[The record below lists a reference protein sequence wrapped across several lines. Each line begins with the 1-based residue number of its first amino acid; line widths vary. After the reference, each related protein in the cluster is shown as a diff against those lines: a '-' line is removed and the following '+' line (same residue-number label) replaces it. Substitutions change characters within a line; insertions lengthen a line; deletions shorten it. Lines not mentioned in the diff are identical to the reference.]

1 MRRLLCGLLL
11 VGTAC
16 IEDAVPDGGSGGG
29 GSTAGGAA
37 AGGTTAGGST
47 AGGTTAGG
55 STAGGT
61 TAGGTTA
68 GGSTAG
74 GSTAGGSTAGG
85 STAGGSTA
93 GGTTAGGT
101 TAGGTTAGG
110 TTAGGSTAGGT
121 TAGGSTAGG
130 TTAGGSTAGGTT
142 AGGTTAGGTPILIP
156 QQAPYSTWTFIPIAG
171 MTCAPG
177 TPTGIGI
184 NPRQNSTRLAIFL
197 RGGGICWDHQT
208 CVATSGA
215 SFVQSGYGPT
225 QFGPESTGQALNGG
239 LFDRTN
245 QQNPFRDFNFIYVPY
260 CTGDLHTGRNVTSYL
275 PDGGARVHHRGF
287 ENITAMLARVVPT
300 FPTPTQLVVT
310 GTSAGGFGAAW
321 NFDQIAS
328 AWGPASPELVLID
341 DSGPFLTPPFFTT
354 ALHQLLA
361 ARFAWDTTNPA
372 CVNCR
377 SDAGFFPVYRF
388 NATRWPQMRG
398 SLISS
403 KGDFSISSRMAVSPG
418 NPNLI
423 CFRDGG
429 GPCEFFPGLNSLL
442 DGTLLDAGYRAYVLN
457 GTGHVWLDDPAGT
470 ITSGGVPLT
479 TFLNQQLSNSPQWQ
493 TVRPP

>member
-1 MRRLLCGLLL
+1 MPPGVLMRLLLCGLLIC
-11 VGTAC
+11 GTAC
-16 IEDAVPDGGSGGG
+16 VDDALPDGGAGGG
-29 GSTAGGAA
+29 N
-37 AGGTTAGGST
+37 T

-55 STAGGT
+55 ATAGGT

-68 GGSTAG
+68 GGATAGGTTAGGTTAGGTTAGGTAG
-74 GSTAGGSTAGG
+74 GSI
-85 STAGGSTA
+85 A

-110 TTAGGSTAGGT
+110 TTAGGTS
-121 TAGGSTAGG
+121 GGSA
-130 TTAGGSTAGGTT
+130 
-142 AGGTTAGGTPILIP
+142 PILIP
-156 QQAPYSTWTFIPIAG
+156 QQAPYGTWTFIPIAG

-215 SFVQSGYGPT
+215 SYVQSGYGQP
-225 QFGPESTGQALNGG
+225 QFDNESLSGG
-239 LFDRTN
+239 VFDRN
-245 QQNPFRDFNFIYVPY
+245 NPQNPFRDFNFIYVPY
-260 CTGDLHTGRNVTSYL
+260 CTGDLHTGRNITSYL

-287 ENITAMLARVVPT
+287 ENITAMLARAVPT

-310 GTSAGGFGAAW
+310 GQSAGGFGAAW

-328 AWGPASPELVLID
+328 AWRPASPELILID
-341 DSGPFLTPPFFTT
+341 DSGPFLEPPSFSA

-361 ARFAWDTTNPA
+361 RRFAWDTTIPG
-372 CVNCR
+372 CTNCR
-377 SDAGFFPVYRF
+377 SDAGFFSVYRF

-403 KGDFSISSRMAVSPG
+403 KGDFSISGRMAMSPG
-418 NPNLI
+418 NPNLD

-429 GPCEFFPGLNSLL
+429 GPCQFFPGLNSLL
-442 DGTLLDAGYRAYVLN
+442 DGTLLDAGYRAYILN
-457 GTGHVWLDDPAGT
+457 GTGHVWLDDPAGS
-470 ITSGGVPLT
+470 ITSGGVPLS
-479 TFLNQQLSNSPQWQ
+479 TFVNQQLSNSPQWR